1 MTKLLEKRY
10 IDVKAGHGPVQELL
24 AGLQVIQTGLK
35 NGLKSSVRAILPGA
49 NRESSAWLALRAE
62 YGPNEPI
69 TQAFNSD
76 VMLVQLQNYVDH

>member
-10 IDVKAGHGPVQELL
+10 IDVEAGHGSVHLV
-24 AGLQVIQTGLK
+24 GLKRIQTALK
-35 NGLKSSVRAILPGA
+35 NGLKSSVRAVLPGA

-69 TQAFNSD
+69 TEAFD
-76 VMLVQLQNYVDH
+76 PEIILVHLQNYH